1 MTGSN
6 TFTGDVKINS
16 ATGSSTYE
24 DGLVVSGGVG
34 IAENLRVN
42 GRAILTILR
51 YNNDVY

>member
-24 DGLVVSGGVG
+24 DGALVVSGGVG
-34 IAENLRVN
+34 IENLRVN
-42 GRAILTILR
+42 GRAILTI
-51 YNNDVY
+51 

>member
-16 ATGSSTYE
+16 TGSSTYE
-24 DGLVVSGGVG
+24 DGALVVSGGVG

-42 GRAILTILR
+42 GRAILTI
-51 YNNDVY
+51 